1 MPEEKISQE
10 YRLKN
15 RWKRNH
21 FIQEV
26 QQNDSI
32 TKHKNFY
39 LVLNYS

>member
-15 RWKRNH
+15 RRKRNH

-26 QQNDSI
+26 QQNDLM
-32 TKHKNFY
+32 TKHKNFS
-39 LVLNYS
+39 LVLNYI